1 MAKDQEEKD
10 KSKKLGIQS
19 LILSIIG
26 AVIMIA
32 MVAIATVLAQNIN
45 ESLAGNYSFP
55 VMSLFGAIVFYAFA
69 FIGLMLLLNSIS
81 FANFQRKINKHRI
94 GKVALIVSLVL
105 LLISIVTTVVLIVV
119 ML

>member
-1 MAKDQEEKD
+1 
-10 KSKKLGIQS
+10 
-19 LILSIIG
+19 
-26 AVIMIA
+26 MIA

-55 VMSLFGAIVFYAFA
+55 VMSLFGAIVFYVFA

-81 FANFQRKINKHRI
+81 FANFQRKINKHI
-94 GKVALIVSLVL
+94 FGKVALIVSLVL

>member
-1 MAKDQEEKD
+1 MFKWIKILFGPRTQYLALMAKDQEEKD

-19 LILSIIG
+19 LILSILG

-32 MVAIATVLAQNIN
+32 IVAIATVLAQNIN

-69 FIGLMLLLNSIS
+69 FIGVNVVVKFHFVCKFS
-81 FANFQRKINKHRI
+81 AKNKQAYNWQGRFDC
-94 GKVALIVSLVL
+94 
-105 LLISIVTTVVLIVV
+105 
-119 ML
+119 